1 MDTLMLNMRNLF
13 EQLVRRMEI
22 LSEGN
27 EVRKSFW
34 AGLCEE
40 KKQIS
45 DFGFL
50 QSQSVFQS

>member
-27 EVRKSFW
+27 EVRNILFSLSNSCCMTLSSGINSITMI
-34 AGLCEE
+34 AY
-40 KKQIS
+40 
-45 DFGFL
+45 
-50 QSQSVFQS
+50 